1 MIKLSNNQMN
11 KIKYMFNDIKFY
23 MGKSVLDGLMGEAY
37 TDNLETPTIAYLLVR
52 QYCFINGDS
61 KSELAKQVLKTIPNT
76 CKRIIANS
84 DWNDIIEST
93 YNNFEKN
100 KRYSLKK
107 EKNIFDKQQ
116 LQEFSEILN
125 NEYEI
130 KVIEEKI
137 YDLIKDDNKDPL
149 DMKITDDYLNRG
161 IGVCCFRDDEIV
173 GICSSNII
181 YKDGIEIN
189 IRVKEG
195 YKHKGIGTAM
205 ASKLILMCLEKGIY
219 PSWDAANLTS
229 LQLAKKLGY
238 NYDSD
243 QEKEHVQ
250 VLY

>member
-1 MIKLSNNQMN
+1 MIKVSNNQMS
-11 KIKYMFNDIKFY
+11 KIKYLFNDIKFY

-37 TDNLETPTIAYLLVR
+37 TDNLENPTIAYLLVR

-61 KSELAKQVLKTIPNT
+61 KSELAKQVLKTIPKT

-84 DWNDIIEST
+84 SWNDIIEST
-93 YNNFEKN
+93 YNDFEKS

-107 EKNIFDKQQ
+107 EKNIFNKQQ
-116 LQEFSEILN
+116 LKEFSEILN
-125 NEYEI
+125 KEYEI
-130 KVIEEKI
+130 KKIDEEI
-137 YDLIKDDNKDPL
+137 YKLIKANDEDPKQ
-149 DMKITDDYLNRG
+149 MKITDDYKNKG

-181 YKDGIEIN
+181 YNDGIEIN

-229 LQLAKKLGY
+229 LELAKKLGY
-238 NYDSD
+238 NYDS
-243 QEKEHVQ
+243 EYTIYKINE
-250 VLY
+250 

>member
-11 KIKYMFNDIKFY
+11 KIKYLFNDIKFY

-37 TDNLETPTIAYLLVR
+37 TDNLENPTIAYLLVR

-61 KSELAKQVLKTIPNT
+61 KSELAQQVLKTIPKT

-84 DWNDIIEST
+84 SWNDIIEST
-93 YNNFEKN
+93 YNGFEKS

-107 EKNIFDKQQ
+107 EKNIFNKQQ
-116 LQEFSEILN
+116 LKEFSKILN
-125 NEYEI
+125 SKYEI
-130 KVIEEKI
+130 KKIDEEI
-137 YDLIKDDNKDPL
+137 YKLIKADNEDPKQML
-149 DMKITDDYLNRG
+149 ITDDYMNKG
-161 IGVCCFRDDEIV
+161 IGVCCFREDEIV

-181 YKDGIEIN
+181 YNDGIEIN

-229 LQLAKKLGY
+229 LELAKKLGY
-238 NYDSD
+238 NYDS
-243 QEKEHVQ
+243 EYNIYKINE
-250 VLY
+250 

>member
-1 MIKLSNNQMN
+1 MIKVSNNQMS
-11 KIKYMFNDIKFY
+11 KIKYLFNDIKFY

-37 TDNLETPTIAYLLVR
+37 TDNLENPTIAYLLVR
-52 QYCFINGDS
+52 QYCFINGNS
-61 KSELAKQVLKTIPNT
+61 NSVLAKQVLKTIPKT

-93 YNNFEKN
+93 YNDFEKS

-107 EKNIFDKQQ
+107 EKNIFNKQQ
-116 LQEFSEILN
+116 LKEFSEILDK
-125 NEYEI
+125 EYEI
-130 KVIEEKI
+130 KKIDEEI
-137 YDLIKDDNKDPL
+137 YKLIKANDEDPKQ
-149 DMKITDDYLNRG
+149 MKITDDYKNKG

-181 YKDGIEIN
+181 YNDGIEIN

-229 LQLAKKLGY
+229 LELAKKLGY
-238 NYDSD
+238 NYDS
-243 QEKEHVQ
+243 EYTIYKINE
-250 VLY
+250 

>member
-1 MIKLSNNQMN
+1 MIKLHNNEMN
-11 KIKYMFNDIKFY
+11 KIEHLFNDIKFY

-37 TDNLETPTIAYLLVR
+37 TDNLENPTIAYLLVR
-52 QYCFINGDS
+52 QYCFINGNS
-61 KSELAKQVLKTIPNT
+61 NSVLAKQVLKTLPKT
-76 CKRIIANS
+76 CKRIIAKD
-84 DWNDIIEST
+84 DWSNIIESI
-93 YNNFEKN
+93 YNDFEKS

-107 EKNIFDKQQ
+107 EKDIFNKQK
-116 LQEFSEILN
+116 LKEFCENLN
-125 NEYEI
+125 SEYEVNAI
-130 KVIEEKI
+130 DERI
-137 YDLIKDDNKDPL
+137 YKLIKADDEDPKQ
-149 DMKITDDYLNRG
+149 MKITDDYMNKG

-229 LQLAKKLGY
+229 LELAKKLGY
-238 NYDSD
+238 NYDS
-243 QEKEHVQ
+243 EYTIYKINE
-250 VLY
+250 

>member
-1 MIKLSNNQMN
+1 MIKLNNNQMN
-11 KIKYMFNDIKFY
+11 QIEHLFNDIKFY

-37 TDNLETPTIAYLLVR
+37 TDNLENPTIAYLLVR
-52 QYCFINGDS
+52 QYCFINGNS
-61 KSELAKQVLKTIPNT
+61 NSVLAKQVLKTIPKT

-93 YNNFEKN
+93 YNDFEKS

-107 EKNIFDKQQ
+107 EKNIFNKQQ
-116 LQEFSEILN
+116 LKEFSEILDK
-125 NEYEI
+125 EYEI
-130 KVIEEKI
+130 KKIDEEI
-137 YDLIKDDNKDPL
+137 YKLIKANDEDPKQ
-149 DMKITDDYLNRG
+149 MKITDDYKNKG

-181 YKDGIEIN
+181 YNDGIEIN

-229 LQLAKKLGY
+229 LELAKKLGY
-238 NYDSD
+238 NYDS
-243 QEKEHVQ
+243 EYTIYKINE
-250 VLY
+250 

>member
-11 KIKYMFNDIKFY
+11 KIKYLFNDIKFY

-37 TDNLETPTIAYLLVR
+37 TDNLENPTIAYLLVR

-61 KSELAKQVLKTIPNT
+61 NSELAKQVLKTIPKT
-76 CKRIIANS
+76 CKRIIANNS
-84 DWNDIIEST
+84 WNDIIEST
-93 YNNFEKN
+93 YNDFEKS

-107 EKNIFDKQQ
+107 EKDIFNKQK
-116 LQEFSEILN
+116 LKEFCENLN
-125 NEYEI
+125 SEYEVKTI
-130 KVIEEKI
+130 DERI
-137 YDLIKDDNKDPL
+137 YKLIKADDEDPKQ
-149 DMKITDDYLNRG
+149 MKITDDYMNKG

-229 LQLAKKLGY
+229 LELAKKLGY
-238 NYDSD
+238 NYDS
-243 QEKEHVQ
+243 EYTIYKINE
-250 VLY
+250 

>member
-1 MIKLSNNQMN
+1 MY
-11 KIKYMFNDIKFY
+11 KIEHLFNDIKFY

-37 TDNLETPTIAYLLVR
+37 TDNLENPTIAYLLVR

-61 KSELAKQVLKTIPNT
+61 KSELAKQVLKTIPKT

-84 DWNDIIEST
+84 SWNDIIEST
-93 YNNFEKN
+93 YNDFEKS

-107 EKNIFDKQQ
+107 EKNIFNKQQ
-116 LQEFSEILN
+116 LKEFSEILN
-125 NEYEI
+125 KEYEI
-130 KVIEEKI
+130 KKI
-137 YDLIKDDNKDPL
+137 DADIYKLIKAHDEDPKH
-149 DMKITDDYLNRG
+149 MKITDDYKNKG

-181 YKDGIEIN
+181 YNDGIEIN

-229 LQLAKKLGY
+229 LELAKKLGY
-238 NYDSD
+238 NYDS
-243 QEKEHVQ
+243 EYTIYKINE
-250 VLY
+250 

>member
-1 MIKLSNNQMN
+1 MVKLNNSEMN
-11 KIKYMFNDIKFY
+11 KIEHLFNDIKFY

-37 TDNLETPTIAYLLVR
+37 ADNLENPTIAYLLVR

-61 KSELAKQVLKTIPNT
+61 NSELGKQVLQTLPKT
-76 CKRIIANS
+76 CKRIIAND
-84 DWNDIIEST
+84 DWNKEKDI
-93 YNNFEKN
+93 
-100 KRYSLKK
+100 LKK
-107 EKNIFDKQQ
+107 QKLK
-116 LQEFSEILN
+116 EFCENLN
-125 NEYEI
+125 SEYEVKTI
-130 KVIEEKI
+130 DERI
-137 YDLIKDDNKDPL
+137 YKLIKADDEDPKQ
-149 DMKITDDYLNRG
+149 MKITDDYMNKG

-229 LQLAKKLGY
+229 LELAKKLGY
-238 NYDSD
+238 NYDS
-243 QEKEHVQ
+243 EYTIYKINE
-250 VLY
+250 

>member
-11 KIKYMFNDIKFY
+11 KIKYLFNDIKFY

-37 TDNLETPTIAYLLVR
+37 TDNLENPTIAYLLVR
-52 QYCFINGDS
+52 QYCFINDDS
-61 KSELAKQVLKTIPNT
+61 KSELAKQVLKTIPET

-84 DWNDIIEST
+84 NWNDIIEST
-93 YNNFEKN
+93 YNDFEKS

-107 EKNIFDKQQ
+107 EKNIFNKQQ
-116 LQEFSEILN
+116 LKEFSEILN

-130 KVIEEKI
+130 KKIDEEI
-137 YDLIKDDNKDPL
+137 YKLIKANDEDPKQ
-149 DMKITDDYLNRG
+149 MKITDDYMNKG

-181 YKDGIEIN
+181 YNDGIEIN

-195 YKHKGIGTAM
+195 YKHKGIGKAM

-229 LQLAKKLGY
+229 LELAKKLGY
-238 NYDSD
+238 NYDS
-243 QEKEHVQ
+243 EYTIYKINE
-250 VLY
+250 

>member
-1 MIKLSNNQMN
+1 MIKVNNNQMN
-11 KIKYMFNDIKFY
+11 KIEHLFNDIKFY
-23 MGKSVLDGLMGEAY
+23 MGKSVLDGLMGEAWA
-37 TDNLETPTIAYLLVR
+37 DKLENPTIAYLLVR

-61 KSELAKQVLKTIPNT
+61 NSKLAKKVLNTLPKT
-76 CKRIIANS
+76 CKRIIAND
-84 DWNDIIEST
+84 DWSNVIEST
-93 YNNFEKN
+93 YNDFEKS

-107 EKNIFDKQQ
+107 EKDIFNKQK
-116 LQEFSEILN
+116 LKEFSENLN
-125 NEYEI
+125 SEYEVKTI
-130 KVIEEKI
+130 NERI
-137 YDLIKDDNKDPL
+137 YRLIKADDEDTKQ
-149 DMKITDDYLNRG
+149 MKITDDYMNKG

-229 LQLAKKLGY
+229 VELAKKLGY
-238 NYDSD
+238 SYDS
-243 QEKEHVQ
+243 EYTIYKINE
-250 VLY
+250 

>member
-1 MIKLSNNQMN
+1 MIKLNNNQMY
-11 KIKYMFNDIKFY
+11 KIEPLFNDIKFY

-37 TDNLETPTIAYLLVR
+37 TDNIENPTIAYLLVR

-61 KSELAKQVLKTIPNT
+61 KSNLAKQVIENLPKT

-84 DWNDIIEST
+84 DWHHIIEST
-93 YNNFEKN
+93 YSKFEKD

-107 EKNIFDKQQ
+107 QIDVFNKEK
-116 LQEFSEILN
+116 L
-125 NEYEI
+125 NEYSESLSTEYAI

-161 IGVCCFRDDEIV
+161 IGVCCFRKNEIV

-189 IRVKEG
+189 IRVKQE

-205 ASKLILMCLEKGIY
+205 ASRLILLCLEKGLY
-219 PSWDAANLTS
+219 PSWDAANLSS
-229 LQLAKKLGY
+229 LGLAQKLGY
-238 NYDSD
+238 NFDS
-243 QEKEHVQ
+243 EYIIYKVNEE
-250 VLY
+250 

>member
-1 MIKLSNNQMN
+1 MIKLHNNEMN
-11 KIKYMFNDIKFY
+11 KIEHLFNDIKFY

-37 TDNLETPTIAYLLVR
+37 TDNLENPTIAYLLVR
-52 QYCFINGDS
+52 QYCFINGNS
-61 KSELAKQVLKTIPNT
+61 NSVLAKQVLKTLPKT
-76 CKRIIANS
+76 CKRIIAKD
-84 DWNDIIEST
+84 DWSNIIESI
-93 YNNFEKN
+93 YNDFEKS

-107 EKNIFDKQQ
+107 EKDIFNKQK
-116 LQEFSEILN
+116 LKEFCENLN
-125 NEYEI
+125 SEYEVNAI
-130 KVIEEKI
+130 DERI
-137 YDLIKDDNKDPL
+137 YKLIKADDEDPKQ
-149 DMKITDDYLNRG
+149 MKITDDYMNKG

-229 LQLAKKLGY
+229 LELAEKLGY
-238 NYDSD
+238 NYDS
-243 QEKEHVQ
+243 EYTIYKINE
-250 VLY
+250 

>member
-1 MIKLSNNQMN
+1 MIKLNNNQMN
-11 KIKYMFNDIKFY
+11 QIEHLFNDIKFY

-37 TDNLETPTIAYLLVR
+37 TDNLENPTIAYLLVR
-52 QYCFINGDS
+52 QYCFINGNS
-61 KSELAKQVLKTIPNT
+61 NSVLAKQVLKTIPKT

-93 YNNFEKN
+93 YNDFEKS

-107 EKNIFDKQQ
+107 EKNIFNKQQ
-116 LQEFSEILN
+116 LKEFSEILDK
-125 NEYEI
+125 EYEI
-130 KVIEEKI
+130 KKIDEEI
-137 YDLIKDDNKDPL
+137 YKLIKADDEDPKQ
-149 DMKITDDYLNRG
+149 MKITDDYMNKG

-181 YKDGIEIN
+181 YNDGIEIN

-229 LQLAKKLGY
+229 LELAKKLGY
-238 NYDSD
+238 NYDS
-243 QEKEHVQ
+243 EYTIYKINE
-250 VLY
+250 

>member
-1 MIKLSNNQMN
+1 MIKLNNNQMN
-11 KIKYMFNDIKFY
+11 HIEHLFNDIKFY

-37 TDNLETPTIAYLLVR
+37 VDDLENPTIAYLLVR

-61 KSELAKQVLKTIPNT
+61 NSKLIKKVLETLPKT
-76 CKRIIANS
+76 CKTIIAND
-84 DWNDIIEST
+84 DWEDVIEST
-93 YNNFEKN
+93 YNDLEKS

-107 EKNIFDKQQ
+107 EKNIFNKQK
-116 LQEFSEILN
+116 LKEFYENLN
-125 NEYEI
+125 GEYRVKTI
-130 KVIEEKI
+130 DEKI
-137 YDLIKDDNKDPL
+137 YKLIKEDDEDPKQI
-149 DMKITDDYLNRG
+149 KITDDYMNKG

-189 IRVKEG
+189 IRVKDG

-229 LQLAKKLGY
+229 LKLAEKLGY
-238 NYDSD
+238 NYDS
-243 QEKEHVQ
+243 EYTIYKINE
-250 VLY
+250 

>member
-11 KIKYMFNDIKFY
+11 KIKYLFNDIKFY

-37 TDNLETPTIAYLLVR
+37 TDNLENPTIAYLLVR

-61 KSELAKQVLKTIPNT
+61 KSELAKQVLKTIPET

-84 DWNDIIEST
+84 NWNDIIEST
-93 YNNFEKN
+93 YNDFEKS

-107 EKNIFDKQQ
+107 EKNIFNKQQ
-116 LQEFSEILN
+116 LKEFSEILN
-125 NEYEI
+125 NQYKIKKIDEEI
-130 KVIEEKI
+130 YK
-137 YDLIKDDNKDPL
+137 LIKANDEDPKQ
-149 DMKITDDYLNRG
+149 MKITDDYMNKG
-161 IGVCCFRDDEIV
+161 IGVCCFRDNEIV

-181 YKDGIEIN
+181 YNDGIEIN

-229 LQLAKKLGY
+229 LELAKKLGY
-238 NYDSD
+238 NYDS
-243 QEKEHVQ
+243 EYTIYKINE
-250 VLY
+250 